1 VLPYGA
7 ILYFLALVLGILA
20 AIEAEDRR
28 RYAFIAAVAV
38 LYVVPPAFP
47 RFLPGWL
54 LLAGRVVLGLAAYIH
69 LRLAGYRIR

>member
-1 VLPYGA
+1 MLPYGA